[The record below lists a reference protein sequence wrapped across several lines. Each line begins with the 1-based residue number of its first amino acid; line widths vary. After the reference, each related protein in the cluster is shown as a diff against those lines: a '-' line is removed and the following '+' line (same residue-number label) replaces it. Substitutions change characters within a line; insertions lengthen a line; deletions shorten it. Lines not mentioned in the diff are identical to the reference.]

1 MECKAMD
8 YILQKLPE
16 RVAAALERCQS
27 VFQDSVTE
35 LILRANRP
43 VCMQAGARRWYLTRE
58 GSLTDSPTA
67 QGLLITDQKELEAT
81 VLRLCDYSVYAC
93 QEQVNR
99 GFITIDGGV
108 RVGLCGR
115 AVLKH
120 GEIANVADISTLSF
134 RVAREV
140 KGCSLT
146 LLGMLEPRDGVFVC
160 GTPGSG
166 KTTLIRDMA
175 RMLSYKYRV
184 SLLDERGELSAYHRG
199 GFSFDI
205 GFCDVYYAYPK
216 GAATVSAVR
225 SMAPEIIVCDE
236 LGDRRDAE
244 MLRYALR
251 CGVSFIA
258 TAHASTMDELRARE
272 MTAEL
277 LNTGAFRYVVF
288 LGGREQAGR
297 ITRIYELNDGDI

>member
-1 MECKAMD
+1 MERKAIEC
-8 YILQKLPE
+8 ILQKLPD
-16 RVAAALERCQS
+16 RIAAALERCRS

-35 LILRANRP
+35 LILRVDRP
-43 VCMQAGARRWYLTRE
+43 VCMQAGPRRWYVTKG

-67 QGLLITDQKELEAT
+67 QDLLTADQKEMEAT

-93 QEQVNR
+93 QEQMNQ

-108 RVGLCGR
+108 RVGICGR
-115 AVLKH
+115 AVVKH
-120 GEIANVADISTLSF
+120 GEITNIADISSLSF

-140 KGCSLT
+140 KGCAMT
-146 LLGMLEPRDGVFVC
+146 LLGMIEPLDGVFVC
-160 GTPGSG
+160 GAPGSG

-184 SLLDERGELSAYHRG
+184 SLLDERGELSAFHRG
-199 GFSFDI
+199 SFSFDI
-205 GFCDVYYAYPK
+205 GFSDVYYAYPK
-216 GAATVSAVR
+216 GAAAVAAIR

-236 LGDRRDAE
+236 LGDKKDAR

-258 TAHASTMDELRARE
+258 TAHASSMDELRTRE

-288 LGGREQAGR
+288 LGGRENTGR
-297 ITRIYELNDGDI
+297 ITRIYELRDGDI